1 MILKIIQILLIS
13 LGFGGNNQYNQPR
26 SLQRQTQ
33 PRPMQFRNPIAMI
46 LLFAIGIILFTLF
59 VFMFMPGT
67 ESGIVYNNF
76 DRMI

>member
-13 LGFGGNNQYNQPR
+13 LGFGGNNHYNQPR
-26 SLQRQTQ
+26 NLQPQTQ